1 MNRKQ
6 RRNKFSGKVVVQVA
20 PKKETQSTMVEEA
33 IITTL
38 YLSLLSLRDEG
49 WGKKRLE
56 RFSDAFMKKLEA
68 IGTDHISI
76 KDMIDTIKEET
87 GYAIELR

>member
-6 RRNKFSGKVVVQVA
+6 RRNKFSGRVVVQPA
-20 PKKETQSTMVEEA
+20 PKKKAQYTIFEEA
-33 IITTL
+33 IIATL

-56 RFSDAFMKKLEA
+56 RFSDEFMKKLEA

-76 KDMIDTIKEET
+76 QDMIDTIKEET